1 MLVSLLIDVG
11 CNVEE
16 ITVFIANTVFPFLL
30 HYVFSLPFFRPY
42 FHLLVVVVVLFFLT
56 ILRVEF

>member
-42 FHLLVVVVVLFFLT
+42 FHLLVVVVVLFF
-56 ILRVEF
+56 